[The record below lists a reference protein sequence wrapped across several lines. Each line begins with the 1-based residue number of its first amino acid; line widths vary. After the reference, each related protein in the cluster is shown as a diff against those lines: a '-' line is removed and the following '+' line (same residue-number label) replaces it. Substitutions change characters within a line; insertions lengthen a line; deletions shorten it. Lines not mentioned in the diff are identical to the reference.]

1 MIRGKVFLGIGAPNS
16 SCCRGKGVRALGWS
30 LGASRCRHEVGTPD
44 GGADSQ
50 HEWRDDVRMMADDMV
65 GMALDRGSL
74 SQEMGWEWPIG
85 SRRAAGGEKQ
95 GGP

>member
-1 MIRGKVFLGIGAPNS
+1 M
-16 SCCRGKGVRALGWS
+16 
-30 LGASRCRHEVGTPD
+30 PD

-50 HEWRDDVRMMADDMV
+50 HEWRDDVRMTADDMV